1 MAEIMK
7 EGIVEVLDLWLD
19 SRLKNVHTILPAKIE
34 SYSGHDKRKA
44 QVKIQVRFRTVDG
57 QILTIDPID
66 DVPVIFPSSGKFS
79 LLFPLNKGDGC
90 LVAFSEEG
98 IGNFLKSTTEVDAD
112 SLARFQLSDAI
123 CIPGLWS
130 FKNVPSSTSTIEIDD
145 SGNVNINGSPD
156 VNING
161 DTRNLVSHT
170 ELNSALQILVAAINA
185 TFATK
190 VNGAGS
196 PGTLI
201 LDISA
206 SKVNTVKV
214 GL

>member
-145 SGNVNINGSPD
+145 SGNVNINGDS
-156 VNING
+156 
-161 DTRNLVSHT
+161 RNLVTHA
-170 ELNSALQILVAAINA
+170 ELNTALQTFITALNLHVHPGVTSGAASTA
-185 TFATK
+185 PP
-190 VNGAGS
+190 S
-196 PGTLI
+196 PLSI
-201 LDISA
+201 DISA